1 VAAAVPLGLAIG
13 VMLGAVGG
21 GGAVLAVPV
30 LVYLVG
36 QDVHAATTTS
46 LAVVAAAALAG
57 GAAQARQARV
67 CWPQVAAFAPA
78 ALLGTVAGT
87 LANEAVSG
95 SVLLLA
101 FVPVLLVAAA
111 FTWRRAGSGPGD
123 EDACPPLEARRTLGV
138 GLAVGALTGFF
149 GVGGGFL
156 VVPMLALGMGF
167 PLRQAIGTS
176 LVIVGF
182 VSVAGLTAHLWRD
195 ADVDGAVAVGMAAG
209 CMVGAVAGATIGE
222 RLPQRTLGHAFAV
235 LVAGVAVY
243 ILVATAVLGGPPGA

>member
-1 VAAAVPLGLAIG
+1 VAVALPLGLAIG

-30 LVYLVG
+30 LVYLLD

-57 GAAQARQARV
+57 GAVQAGQARV
-67 CWPQVAAFAPA
+67 CWAQVGVLAPA
-78 ALLGTVAGT
+78 ALLGTVGGT

-95 SVLLLA
+95 AALMFA
-101 FVPVLLVAAA
+101 FVPVLLAAAA
-111 FTWRRAGSGPGD
+111 FTWRRAGADPAG
-123 EDACPPLEARRTLGV
+123 EDACPPLEPGRILAG

-156 VVPMLALGMGF
+156 VVPMLALLMHF

-182 VSVAGLTAHLWRD
+182 VSLAGLSAHLWRD
-195 ADVDGAVAVGMAAG
+195 ATLDGPVTAGMAAG
-209 CMVGAVAGATIGE
+209 CAAGALAGALIGE
-222 RLPQRTLGHAFAV
+222 RLPQRTLAHGFAV
-235 LVAGVAVY
+235 LVAGVGVY
-243 ILVATAVLGGPPGA
+243 ILVAGAALGGPPGS

>member
-1 VAAAVPLGLAIG
+1 VAAALPLGLAIG

-30 LVYLVG
+30 LVYLLD

-57 GAAQARQARV
+57 GAVQAGRARV
-67 CWPQVAAFAPA
+67 CWPQVGVFAPA
-78 ALLGTVAGT
+78 ALVGTVAGT

-95 SVLLLA
+95 AALLLA
-101 FVPVLLVAAA
+101 FVPVLLAAA
-111 FTWRRAGSGPGD
+111 VFTWRRAGAEPGG
-123 EDACPPLEARRTLGV
+123 ESTCPPLEPRRTLAVGV
-138 GLAVGALTGFF
+138 AVGALTGFF

-156 VVPMLALGMGF
+156 VVPLLALALHF

-176 LVIVGF
+176 LVIVGV
-182 VSVAGLTAHLWRD
+182 VSVAGLAAHLWRD
-195 ADVDGAVAVGMAAG
+195 AELDAAVTLGMAAG
-209 CMVGAVAGATIGE
+209 CAAGALAGALIGE

-235 LVAGVAVY
+235 LVAGVGVY
-243 ILVATAVLGGPPGA
+243 ILAVSAVLGGPPGA

>member
-1 VAAAVPLGLAIG
+1 VALALPLGLAIG

-30 LVYLVG
+30 LVYLLD
-36 QDVHAATTTS
+36 QDVHDATTTS

-57 GAAQARQARV
+57 GAVQAGQARV
-67 CWPQVAAFAPA
+67 CWAQVGVLAPA
-78 ALLGTVAGT
+78 ALLGTVGGT

-95 SVLLLA
+95 AALMFA
-101 FVPVLLVAAA
+101 FVPVLLAAAA
-111 FTWRRAGSGPGD
+111 FTWRRAASDPTG
-123 EDACPPLEARRTLGV
+123 EHACPPLETGRTVAG

-156 VVPMLALGMGF
+156 VVPMLALLMHF

-182 VSVAGLTAHLWRD
+182 VSLAGLAAHLWRD
-195 ADVDGAVAVGMAAG
+195 ATLDGPVTAGMAAG
-209 CMVGAVAGATIGE
+209 CAAGALAGALIGE
-222 RLPQRTLGHAFAV
+222 RLPQRTLAHAFAV
-235 LVAGVAVY
+235 LVAGVGVY
-243 ILVATAVLGGPPGA
+243 ILVAGALGGPPGS